1 MSPETSAEIM
11 TTDVNKEKLVADL
24 KVVVADAEELLRAT
38 ASQAGEKV
46 TAARERIQD
55 SLHAAK
61 AKLAEAE
68 DVIFQQGR
76 LAVRATDE
84 YVQENPWR
92 AVGIAAGVGLIIG
105 LLIGR
110 R

>member
-1 MSPETSAEIM
+1 MNTEATV
-11 TTDVNKEKLVADL
+11 TKDKLVHDFKA
-24 KVVVADAEELLRAT
+24 VVSDAEELLKAT

-46 TAARERIQD
+46 AVARERIQD
-55 SLHAAK
+55 SLHKAK
-61 AKLAEAE
+61 VKLAEAE
-68 DVIFQQGR
+68 DVMVQKGK
-76 LAVRATDE
+76 LAARATDE

-92 AVGIAAGVGLIIG
+92 AVGIAAGVGLVIG

>member
-1 MSPETSAEIM
+1 MPNDAAVT
-11 TTDVNKEKLVADL
+11 KEKLVQDFR
-24 KVVVADAEELLRAT
+24 VVVADAEELLRAT

-46 TAARERIQD
+46 SAVREKVQE
-55 SLHAAK
+55 SLHRAK

-68 DVIFQQGR
+68 DVLIDSGKQAAR
-76 LAVRATDE
+76 VTDE
-84 YVQENPWR
+84 YVHDNPWK
-92 AVGIAAGVGLIIG
+92 AVGIAAGIGLVIG